1 LVTTVDDRQA
11 FKNDMTA
18 VLRRDVAAAELE
30 AVVPKHFPTLR
41 AFRENEDLVLIEGET
56 RRLLI
61 RRVGPDRFATSDH
74 AAASGST
81 NLLDAGGEA
90 ECDLD
95 GLTDR
100 IAAFAAV

>member
-1 LVTTVDDRQA
+1 MDDLQA
-11 FKNDMTA
+11 FKNDLK
-18 VLRRDVAAAELE
+18 VFLQRDVTAAELDE
-30 AVVPKHFPTLR
+30 VVSKHFPDMNV
-41 AFRENEDLVLIEGET
+41 FRENEDLVIVDGET

>member
-1 LVTTVDDRQA
+1 MDDLQA
-11 FKNDMTA
+11 FKNDLK
-18 VLRRDVAAAELE
+18 VFLQRDVTAAELD
-30 AVVPKHFPTLR
+30 AVVSKHFPDMNV
-41 AFRENEDLVLIEGET
+41 FRENEDLVIVDGET